1 MAQIKT
7 GSSGASFRNLRKR
20 VPVLTVTALT
30 LQNSAAA
37 RSPFSETKRI
47 NRPRANYSCG
57 EFAGGVGLYGPD
69 VPDDPLLL
77 PDEAGISPGGWDFI
91 GTSGEVGDTC
101 ELFSLP
107 GPTAPGVT
115 LAAPFAPRSGFS
127 GVASPGADCAG
138 ATKSAAAA
146 IAARNVF
153 MGIPPFG
160 SLESNAP
167 AIRHVPNRTKRKT
180 RSSSYEEARATPQIA
195 QAFRSCGPS
204 TQLCRPPLETTS
216 LAAIA
221 LATATSKR
229 LLVLRGLW
237 R

>member
-1 MAQIKT
+1 M
-7 GSSGASFRNLRKR
+7 
-20 VPVLTVTALT
+20 
-30 LQNSAAA
+30 
-37 RSPFSETKRI
+37 
-47 NRPRANYSCG
+47 
-57 EFAGGVGLYGPD
+57 
-69 VPDDPLLL
+69 PDDPLLL

-138 ATKSAAAA
+138 ATKSAAAV

-204 TQLCRPPLETTS
+204 TQLCRPPLIPGAFFHDLMAQLDDAGFCSDVAALGISS
-216 LAAIA
+216 LAFGW
-221 LATATSKR
+221 
-229 LLVLRGLW
+229 VELRGSVGA
-237 R
+237 RDC